1 MKRYQYIDLFCG
13 CGGLSLGFEQ
23 AGFIPRAGIDFKESA
38 INTYRKHFKNAK
50 AICVDISSMDEE
62 RIKKELGDLSKIDVI
77 IGGPPC
83 QGFSNANKNF
93 VEEDDPRNK
102 LFFEFMKFVDLAQ
115 PSVVV
120 IENVPQIIT
129 KNNGYAKKR
138 ITEIFEER
146 KYNVINAILDA
157 SDYGVPQKRMRNFFI
172 ITKGVSFD
180 VSKIVKNHE
189 KITVKEA
196 IGELYEFENQD
207 KNSEVVLK
215 YPPVTE
221 YQRYLRASDGIV
233 KNHDIHYPAEIQ
245 QKRISYVPQGGNW
258 KDVPEELWET
268 KRTQKT
274 GRKNRH
280 SSAYKRLKEDDVS
293 VTIDAGNQHSNYY
306 HPIYNRIPTVREAA
320 RIQSFPDDFVF
331 EGTMTEQYLQVGNAV
346 PPLLAKCIAMAIKEH
361 LQNEEENN

>member
-1 MKRYQYIDLFCG
+1 MKKYQYIDLFCG

-23 AGFIPRAGIDFKESA
+23 AGFVPVAGIDFKVSA
-38 INTYRKHFKNAK
+38 INTYCNHFTKAK
-50 AICVDISSMDEE
+50 GLCVDISSMDEE
-62 RIKKELGDLSKIDVI
+62 TIRKEIGDLSSIDVI

-83 QGFSNANKNF
+83 QGFSNANKNY

-102 LFFEFMKFVDLAQ
+102 LFFEFMKFVDMAK
-115 PSVVV
+115 PRVVV

-129 KNNGYAKKR
+129 KDNGYARKR
-138 ITEIFEER
+138 ITEIFKER
-146 KYNVINAILDA
+146 HYNVINVVLDA
-157 SDYGVPQKRMRNFFI
+157 SEFGVPQKRLRNFFI
-172 ITKGVSFD
+172 ITVGSPFD
-180 VSKIVKNHE
+180 VSKLKKQSE
-189 KITVKEA
+189 KVTVKEA
-196 IGELYEFENQD
+196 IGELYEFENQGRKAEIIL
-207 KNSEVVLK
+207 KNPPQTQYQKYLRSKENVVL
-215 YPPVTE
+215 
-221 YQRYLRASDGIV
+221 
-233 KNHDIHYPAEIQ
+233 NHDIHYPAEIQ

-280 SSAYKRLKEDDVS
+280 SSAYKRLKEDEVS

-346 PPLLAKCIAMAIKEH
+346 PPLLAKCIAMAIKEK
-361 LQNEEENN
+361 LQNEEKNN

>member
-62 RIKKELGDLSKIDVI
+62 RIKNELGDLSKIDVI

-172 ITKGVSFD
+172 ITKGVPFD
-180 VSKIVKNHE
+180 VSRIVKY
-189 KITVKEA
+189 
-196 IGELYEFENQD
+196 G
-207 KNSEVVLK
+207 
-215 YPPVTE
+215 
-221 YQRYLRASDGIV
+221 
-233 KNHDIHYPAEIQ
+233 
-245 QKRISYVPQGGNW
+245 
-258 KDVPEELWET
+258 
-268 KRTQKT
+268 
-274 GRKNRH
+274 
-280 SSAYKRLKEDDVS
+280 
-293 VTIDAGNQHSNYY
+293 
-306 HPIYNRIPTVREAA
+306 
-320 RIQSFPDDFVF
+320 
-331 EGTMTEQYLQVGNAV
+331 
-346 PPLLAKCIAMAIKEH
+346 H
-361 LQNEEENN
+361 L

>member
-62 RIKKELGDLSKIDVI
+62 RIKNELGDLSKIDVI

-172 ITKGVSFD
+172 ITKGVPFD
-180 VSKIVKNHE
+180 VSRIVKNHE

-207 KNSEVVLK
+207 HNSEVVLK

-221 YQRYLRASDGIV
+221 YQRYLRARCIFV
-233 KNHDIHYPAEIQ
+233 
-245 QKRISYVPQGGNW
+245 IS
-258 KDVPEELWET
+258 
-268 KRTQKT
+268 
-274 GRKNRH
+274 
-280 SSAYKRLKEDDVS
+280 DVS
-293 VTIDAGNQHSNYY
+293 I
-306 HPIYNRIPTVREAA
+306 
-320 RIQSFPDDFVF
+320 
-331 EGTMTEQYLQVGNAV
+331 
-346 PPLLAKCIAMAIKEH
+346 
-361 LQNEEENN
+361 